1 MQQDDYRAAIEA
13 AGLRVETVHDNQEY
27 QFISDNAR
35 GATEKY
41 GVKSISL
48 LAVKP

>member
-1 MQQDDYRAAIEA
+1 MIEA
-13 AGLRVETVHDNQEY
+13 AGLRVREVRANDY
-27 QFISDNAR
+27 GFVSDQAR
-35 GATEKY
+35 GATSTY